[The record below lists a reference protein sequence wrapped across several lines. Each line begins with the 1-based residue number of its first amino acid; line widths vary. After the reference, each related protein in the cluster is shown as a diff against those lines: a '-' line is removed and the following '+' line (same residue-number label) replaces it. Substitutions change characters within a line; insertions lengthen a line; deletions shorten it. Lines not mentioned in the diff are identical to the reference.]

1 MKEAAINSAEGEERG
16 GGRGGGWRKIKHF
29 ITEVATHI
37 KADAKDGV
45 GDKEAAR
52 GSEGGGDVT
61 FHHATV
67 ATLDGCEKLLL
78 RVSFDARRPRRMT
91 GDC

>member
-1 MKEAAINSAEGEERG
+1 MKEAAINSTEGEG
-16 GGRGGGWRKIKHF
+16 GGGQGGGWRKIKHF

-37 KADAKDGV
+37 KADAKDRV

-52 GSEGGGDVT
+52 GSEVGGDVT

-67 ATLDGCEKLLL
+67 ATLDVCEKLPL
-78 RVSFDARRPRRMT
+78 RVPFHARRPCRMT
-91 GDC
+91 CDC